1 MLRVQCFGRITILK
15 LSNHLSMY
23 HNTEHGTR
31 NAEHG
36 TQNFKLQT
44 LQTSN
49 SMITY
54 SFLQHYWWFLIS
66 LLGGILAF
74 LLFVQGGQSMLF
86 SLSKTDDERRLLVNA
101 LGRKWEFTFTTLV
114 TFGGAFFA
122 SFPLF
127 YSTSFGGAYWVW
139 MAILFC
145 FIIQAVSYEFQ
156 SKPGNVYG
164 KTTYQAFLFINGLL
178 GTFLIGVALATFF
191 TGSDFIVNKGN
202 ITHQLAPVISSWG
215 NEWHGLEALLNVRN
229 LMLGLAVFFLARSL
243 AVLFFINRLNH
254 PVLEARSRKYLW
266 YNAIPFVVFFL
277 IFVIWTLFSEGYA
290 VDAATGSI
298 TLEKYKYFTNLIEMP
313 VILFSFLAGVVAV
326 LAGVIGT
333 WISPSFKSGIW
344 FSGVGTVVTVC
355 SLLLITGYNNTSFY
369 PSINLQSSLTI
380 FNASSSEFT
389 LRAMSLVSLFIPVVL
404 LYIFFAW
411 RAMEKK
417 RIDIEDVDNDE
428 HAY

>member
-1 MLRVQCFGRITILK
+1 
-15 LSNHLSMY
+15 
-23 HNTEHGTR
+23 
-31 NAEHG
+31 
-36 TQNFKLQT
+36 
-44 LQTSN
+44 
-49 SMITY
+49 MITY

-74 LLFVQGGQSMLF
+74 LLFVQGGQSLLF
-86 SLSKTDDERRLLVNA
+86 SLSKTEDEKRLLVNA

-164 KTTYQAFLFINGLL
+164 AKTYRSFLFITGLL
-178 GTFLIGVALATFF
+178 ATFLIGVAIATFF
-191 TGSDFIVNKGN
+191 TGSDFIVAKGN
-202 ITHQLAPVISSWG
+202 ITKQLTPVISSWG
-215 NEWHGLEALLNVRN
+215 NEWHGLEALLSLRN
-229 LMLGLAVFFLARSL
+229 LSLGIAVFFLARSL
-243 AVLFFINRLNH
+243 ALLFFVNRLNNET
-254 PVLEARSRKYLW
+254 LEARSRKFLW

-277 IFVIWTLFSEGYA
+277 IFVIWTLFSEGFA
-290 VDAATGSI
+290 VNETTGVVSM
-298 TLEKYKYFTNLIEMP
+298 EKYKYFTNLIQMP
-313 VILFSFLAGVVAV
+313 IILVLFLLGVVAV

-333 WISPSFKSGIW
+333 FISPKFKSGIW
-344 FSGVGTVVTVC
+344 FAGIGTVVTVC
-355 SLLLITGYNNTSFY
+355 SLLLIAGYNNTSYY

-380 FNASSSEFT
+380 FNSSSSFFT
-389 LRAMSLVSLFIPVVL
+389 LKAMSLVSLFIPVVL
-404 LYIFFAW
+404 VYIIISW
-411 RAMEKK
+411 RSMEKK
-417 RIDIEDVDNDE
+417 RIDIEDVNGDD